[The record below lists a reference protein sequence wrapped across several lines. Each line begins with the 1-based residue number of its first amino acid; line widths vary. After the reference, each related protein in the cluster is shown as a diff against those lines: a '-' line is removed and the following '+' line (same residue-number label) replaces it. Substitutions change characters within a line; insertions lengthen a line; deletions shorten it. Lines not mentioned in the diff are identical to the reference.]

1 MTFIDLPKERYMS
14 VFIKPVFDGTV
25 VFEDKELF
33 KGQGAARQWAQQVGS
48 EMGISVEARKIGPG
62 WALFGTIDGVET
74 VWGIY
79 GQRLKRIS
87 PSSSE
92 D

>member
-1 MTFIDLPKERYMS
+1 MT
-14 VFIKPVFDGTV
+14 VFSKPVFDGTV

-33 KGQGAARQWAQQVGS
+33 KGQGAAKQWAQLVGS
-48 EMGISVEARKIGPG
+48 ELGIPVEARKIGTG
-62 WALFGTIDGVET
+62 WALAGTIDGAEI

-87 PSSSE
+87 PSSN
-92 D
+92 DDGAL

>member
-1 MTFIDLPKERYMS
+1 MS

-25 VFEDKELF
+25 IFEDKELF
-33 KGQGAARQWAQQVGS
+33 KGQGTARQWAQQVGG
-48 EMGISVEARKIGPG
+48 ELGITVEVRKIGTG
-62 WALFGTIDGVET
+62 WALVGNVDGVET

-87 PSSSE
+87 P
-92 D
+92 

>member
-1 MTFIDLPKERYMS
+1 MT
-14 VFIKPVFDGTV
+14 VFSKPVFDGTV

-33 KGQGAARQWAQQVGS
+33 KGQGAAKQWAQQVAS
-48 EMGISVEARKIGPG
+48 ELGIPVEARKIGPG
-62 WALFGTIDGVET
+62 WALVGTIDGVET

-79 GQRLKRIS
+79 GQRLMRIS
-87 PSSSE
+87 PSPSG

>member
-1 MTFIDLPKERYMS
+1 MS
-14 VFIKPVFDGTV
+14 VFSKPVFEGTV
-25 VFEDKELF
+25 EVDGNELF

-48 EMGISVEARKIGPG
+48 ELGVTVQPCRIGSG
-62 WALFGTIDGVET
+62 WALCATLDGVEV
-74 VWGIY
+74 VWGIF

-87 PSSSE
+87 PSAGQ